1 MTILD
6 ILRHRGSE
14 LFESKYATLCIRK
27 RDNAFYHPDDTLKGI
42 GLNFLSGFIY
52 ESDSESVSHHEET
65 MMHAGTDIGSTEI
78 VALAK
83 SEPPVLP

>member
-1 MTILD
+1 
-6 ILRHRGSE
+6 
-14 LFESKYATLCIRK
+14 LCIRK
-27 RDNAFYHPDDTLKGI
+27 RDGAFYHPDDTLKGI

-52 ESDSESVSHHEET
+52 ESDSESLVSHHEET
-65 MMHAGTDIGSTEI
+65 MMLAGTDIGSTEI